1 MSKMRLYQLAKE
13 LNIDSTEL
21 ISRLTEMGINVSS
34 HMSALKEEVIT
45 KVKNRFLGTMNLV
58 NDVEEER
65 IAVNVIRR
73 RAKKSQPEEEITGEA
88 EELKPEEIVKKE
100 ASPQEVAP
108 AIPATTEVERKEEE
122 VEQKP
127 VKKELTKR
135 KEKKKVEPAK
145 IIQKAPAVKKITAVK
160 EQPEQPE
167 QPIAAEVSSSG
178 KKRKIKSKEKR
189 GGDVPQNE
197 LPNVKLTRKKRAVIV
212 GEDIYQEKKR
222 FKSTRSKFRKDVSK
236 SSHQK
241 TQITT
246 PKAIKRK
253 IRISEGITAGELAKR
268 MSVKAND
275 VIKELMNLGLML
287 TINQTIDSDS
297 ASLIAQNYNYEIEE
311 VSLENEILL
320 EDKEDS
326 PQDMLPRPPVVTVM
340 GHVDHGKTSF
350 LDAIRKTKVIEN
362 EAGGI
367 TQHIGA
373 YHINLE
379 NGTIV
384 FLDTP
389 GHEAFTAMRARGAQV
404 TDIVILVV
412 AADEGVKAQTE
423 EAINHAKA
431 ANVPIIVAINKID
444 KPNADP
450 GRIKQDLTKYELV
463 PEEWGGD
470 TIFVEVSA
478 KQGKGIK
485 ESLDMILL
493 QAEMLELKANP
504 NKNARGVIIEAR
516 LDKSQ
521 GPVVTALI
529 QEGTLKQGDPVIV
542 GAHFGKVRSMAND
555 QGERII
561 NAGPSMPVEVHGLS
575 GVPQAGDILTVLSE
589 EKKARQVGIYRQQK
603 QRENSLVQV
612 KRVTLEDLSERFL
625 KGEIKDLNVIIKADV
640 QGSVE
645 ALAESLKKCDVE
657 DVKLKILQKG
667 VGAITEM
674 DVLLAAA
681 SSAIIIGYRIKPD
694 LKIQLLAKGEG
705 VDVRAYDVIYNVIS
719 DIQKAVTGLLK
730 PVLKEVFLGRAE
742 IRNLF
747 TVPKAGVVAGSFV
760 IDGKIIRGSNVRLI
774 RDSAV
779 IYEGKMASLRRF
791 KDDVKEVSSGFE
803 CGIGIQNF
811 NDIKPNDIIE
821 SYNIEEVL
829 P

>member
-160 EQPEQPE
+160 EQPE